1 MYFTTLLITVVGS
14 VTYHL
19 SLKRLPGTLNPF
31 FSLAVIYAFAL
42 SISLA
47 GMVLYPTGSRSLSQL
62 NWSMVGVALGIIG
75 IEVGFLL
82 AYRAGWSM
90 GYTALSAN
98 ALTTLVL
105 LPLGYLL
112 YREQPTLERLGG
124 MLLCSGGLWLL
135 LRR

>member
-1 MYFTTLLITVVGS
+1 MYFMTILVAVAGS

-19 SLKRLPGTLNPF
+19 SLKHLPTTLNPF
-31 FSLAVIYAFAL
+31 FSLVVIYAFAL
-42 SISLA
+42 SISLV
-47 GMVLYPTGSRSLSQL
+47 GMTIYPTGSRSLSQL
-62 NWSMVGVALGIIG
+62 NWSVLGASLGIIG

-98 ALTTLVL
+98 VLTTMML

-112 YREQPTLERLGG
+112 YREQPTVERIGG
-124 MLLCSGGLWLL
+124 LLLCSGGLWLL

>member
-1 MYFTTLLITVVGS
+1 MYFTTLLVAVAGS

-19 SLKRLPGTLNPF
+19 SLKRLPDTLNPF
-31 FSLAVIYAFAL
+31 FSLAVIYSLAL
-42 SISLA
+42 LISLA
-47 GMVLYPTGSRSLSQL
+47 GMALYPTGSRSLGQL
-62 NWSMVGVALGIIG
+62 NWSLLGAALGVIG

-82 AYRAGWSM
+82 AYRAGWSV

-98 ALTTLVL
+98 VLTTLML

-112 YREQPTLERLGG
+112 YREQPTLARLGG
-124 MLLCSGGLWLL
+124 MLLCSSGMWLL

>member
-1 MYFTTLLITVVGS
+1 MYFMTILVAVAGS

-19 SLKRLPGTLNPF
+19 SLKHLPNTLNPF
-31 FSLAVIYAFAL
+31 FSLVAIYAFAL
-42 SISLA
+42 LISLA
-47 GMVLYPTGSRSLSQL
+47 GMALYPTGSRSLSQL
-62 NWSMVGVALGIIG
+62 NWSVLGASLGIIG

-98 ALTTLVL
+98 VLTTLML

>member
-1 MYFTTLLITVVGS
+1 MYFITILVAVAGS

-19 SLKRLPGTLNPF
+19 SLKHLPATLNPF
-31 FSLAVIYAFAL
+31 FSLVVIYAIAL
-42 SISLA
+42 LISLA
-47 GMVLYPTGSRSLSQL
+47 GMALYPTGSRSLSQL
-62 NWSMVGVALGIIG
+62 NWSVLGASLGIIG

-90 GYTALSAN
+90 GYTALSTN
-98 ALTTLVL
+98 VLTTLML

-112 YREQPTLERLGG
+112 YREQPTVERLAGL
-124 MLLCSGGLWLL
+124 LLCSGGLWLL